1 MDQIG
6 AKIFSVEEAN
16 RLIPWLESSLDAVAA
31 TARELGALRREV
43 TVLSAIAVTGATSQS
58 ADMRD
63 LAEKGAREKELLV
76 RFREQLSDFAGR
88 GCILRDLEIGLV
100 DFYALARDRIVCL
113 CWRRGEPEV
122 RFWHPVDLGFSGRRP
137 ISELP

>member
-1 MDQIG
+1 MDEIG

-16 RLIPWLESSLDAVAA
+16 RLLPWLEQSLESLAA
-31 TARELGALRREV
+31 TARRLGELHRELSVLGA
-43 TVLSAIAVTGATSQS
+43 IARTGATSQN
-58 ADMRD
+58 RD
-63 LAEKGAREKELLV
+63 LRELADKAGAEKELIA
-76 RFREQLSDFAGR
+76 RFRAELGEVAAA

-122 RFWHPVDLGFSGRRP
+122 GHWHPVDQGFAGRRP
-137 ISELP
+137 LSELI